1 MGERQTA
8 LSRKLLYRETR
19 QSYCFCLA
27 GRANETVH
35 PRGLRTP
42 PLSTSVIR
50 TTELSHTSSSLEQAH
65 SAHTSRGRGTRTEA
79 PKVPRGVDIRGKPG
93 RPEALPTPPC
103 HQAWWSNPEPNSE
116 LSVLPRSFWDQADT
130 CPRSVS
136 GEGERLRFYAD
147 LEPGG
152 VPDCCDVRW
161 CSTQTFARCHSGR
174 RGVSVAPGNQV

>member
-1 MGERQTA
+1 MREFILAVYA
-8 LSRKLLYRETR
+8 LARSLRPWYAQLSLATR
-19 QSYCFCLA
+19 A
-27 GRANETVH
+27 AAW
-35 PRGLRTP
+35 
-42 PLSTSVIR
+42 
-50 TTELSHTSSSLEQAH
+50 SSH

-130 CPRSVS
+130 RPRSVS

-161 CSTQTFARCHSGR
+161 CSTQTLVRCHSGR
-174 RGVSVAPGNQV
+174 RGGPRCSREPSLAFAKPTLAHRRTCLGTSAPQKE